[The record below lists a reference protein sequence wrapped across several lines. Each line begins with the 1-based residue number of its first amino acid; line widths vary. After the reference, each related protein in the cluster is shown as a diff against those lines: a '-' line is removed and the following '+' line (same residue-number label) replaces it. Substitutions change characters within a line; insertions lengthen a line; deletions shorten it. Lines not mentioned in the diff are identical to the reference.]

1 MPATAKSARTAGDR
15 ARSALTR
22 LAGAG
27 LDNDSF
33 RYEAVAVLRQ
43 AVGFDWWCWPLLDP
57 GTRLPTR
64 YVGVESPADEDY
76 RRFCRLLIDPG
87 AWGDLGAWA
96 GGRNPGTSPA
106 RSPRIPAV
114 AAISTATGGDLSRDL
129 LWREMLGPAGASDVL
144 NVMLPAGGMYWGQLH
159 LGRDRPGRWF
169 REDEER
175 LLTGLAP
182 LIAARLRDGL
192 RAPRPAE
199 EAEPDSDEPGTI
211 FLAADLSLVGA
222 TDEAWRWIGR
232 LGMPRLNDAEPL
244 PGFVYAVAA
253 RVAASAS
260 RPPKPV
266 RVRLQDAFGRWA
278 VVRAARLA
286 YGTSPGAQGGYAV
299 TLEQARSEDLAP
311 LLMRA
316 WALSPRERD
325 VARLVLDGLSNEDIA
340 AALFISANTVRDH
353 LKAIFGKTGVTRRRD
368 LTAALAGLTARSPA

>member
-1 MPATAKSARTAGDR
+1 MPASATPARTAGDR

-64 YVGVESPADEDY
+64 YAGVESPADEDC
-76 RRFCRLLIDPG
+76 RRFCRLVIDPG

-96 GGRNPGTSPA
+96 GGRNRGTGPA
-106 RSPRIPAV
+106 RAPRAPAV

-169 REDEER
+169 SEDDER

-192 RAPRPAE
+192 RAPRPQE
-199 EAEPDSDEPGTI
+199 EAGPDSDEPGTI
-211 FLAADLSLVGA
+211 FLGADLALVGA

-232 LGMPRLNDAEPL
+232 MGMPRLNDAEPL

-253 RVAASAS
+253 RVAASANQ
-260 RPPKPV
+260 PPKPA

-278 VVRAARLA
+278 VVRAAQLTH
-286 YGTSPGAQGGYAV
+286 GTSPGAQGGYAV

-325 VARLVLDGLSNEDIA
+325 VARLVIDGLSNEEIA

-353 LKAIFGKTGVTRRRD
+353 LKAIFGKTGVTRRRA
-368 LTAALAGLTARSPA
+368 LTAALAGLKPA

>member
-1 MPATAKSARTAGDR
+1 MSATAKSARTAGDR

-22 LAGAG
+22 LAGAE
-27 LDNDSF
+27 LDNDAF
-33 RYEAVAVLRQ
+33 RYEAMAILRQ

-64 YVGVESPADEDY
+64 YVGVESPADQDC

-96 GGRNPGTSPA
+96 GGRAPGASQERPS
-106 RSPRIPAV
+106 RPPAV
-114 AAISTATGGDLSRDL
+114 AAISAATGGDLSRDL
-129 LWREMLGPAGASDVL
+129 LWRELLGPAGASDVL
-144 NVMLPAGGMYWGQLH
+144 NVMLPAGGMCWGQLH

-169 REDEER
+169 SEDDAR
-175 LLTGLAP
+175 VLTGLAP

-192 RAPRPAE
+192 RATRPRE
-199 EAEPDSDEPGTI
+199 EEEPDSEPGTI
-211 FLAADLSLVGA
+211 FLDRDLALVGA

-232 LGMPRLNDAEPL
+232 LGMPLLNSAEPL

-253 RVAASAS
+253 RVAASANQ
-260 RPPKPV
+260 PPKPV
-266 RVRLQDAFGRWA
+266 RVRLQDTSGRWA
-278 VVRAARLA
+278 VVRAAPLT
-286 YGTSPGAQGGYAV
+286 YGTSPVAQGGCAV
-299 TLEQARSEDLAP
+299 TLERARSEDLAP

-316 WALSPRERD
+316 WALSPRERE
-325 VARLVLDGLSNEDIA
+325 VARLVIDGLSNEDIA

-368 LTAALAGLTARSPA
+368 LTAALAGQPL

>member
-1 MPATAKSARTAGDR
+1 MPATATSARAAADR

-27 LDNDSF
+27 LDNDALRF
-33 RYEAVAVLRQ
+33 ETVAILRQ

-64 YVGVESPADEDY
+64 YVGVESPADQDC

-96 GGRNPGTSPA
+96 GGGKPGVGQE
-106 RSPRIPAV
+106 RIRRPGAV

-144 NVMLPAGGMYWGQLH
+144 NVMLPANGMYWGQLH
-159 LGRDRPGRWF
+159 LGRDRPARWF
-169 REDEER
+169 SEDDER
-175 LLTGLAP
+175 LLAGLAP

-192 RAPRPAE
+192 RVVRPQE
-199 EAEPDSDEPGTI
+199 EGEPDSEPGTI
-211 FLAADLSLVGA
+211 LLDRDLSLIGA
-222 TDEAWRWIGR
+222 TDEAWRWISR
-232 LGMPRLNDAEPL
+232 LGMPRLNEAEPL

-253 RVAASAS
+253 RVAVPADQQA
-260 RPPKPV
+260 KPV
-266 RVRLQDAFGRWA
+266 RVRLQDASGRWA
-278 VVRAARLA
+278 VVRAAPLSRGA
-286 YGTSPGAQGGYAV
+286 SPVAQGGCAV
-299 TLEQARSEDLAP
+299 TLERARSEDLAP

-316 WALSPRERD
+316 WAQ
-325 VARLVLDGLSNEDIA
+325 LVIDGLSNDDIA

-368 LTAALAGLTARSPA
+368 LAAALVGRSL